1 MNYVYFFGF
10 YFFLFF
16 IGRSIVII
24 LDSRKEFPRV
34 DEKIF
39 GVNIYIFYP
48 VLSLF
53 ALGNLAVITNFFMP
67 VNSIYPYFWILSS
80 FLVILNFKNKL
91 KIKRLD
97 FLITNFVVPSILSI
111 SSYKV
116 WLHYDA
122 GLYHLNN
129 QLWISSHKII
139 FGLGNVNMWFSWS
152 SIYEYISSLFWFGD
166 NFIFLHFLNIIFFTL
181 FFNFV
186 YFQVTQN
193 KNKFLKYSSLNLILF
208 SILDNFGINGGGNG
222 FLFFQTIG
230 KPDLA
235 FAVIFYISFIL
246 LIDSVAKN
254 NFSFSELILLFYS
267 SLFAIQLKAFGL
279 YLIPLLIFYVYKL
292 GTFKNILKK
301 TKLLSFLSLSWV
313 TKNIIISGCIQF
325 PFDLTCFDSLSW
337 YSRGRANIA
346 SAGIAAE
353 HVAFTFDQQ
362 INDWFTQWIEHSKNF
377 QIYTNFAI
385 SFLFLFLFNLLVFK
399 KKKSETINS
408 QNFIYI
414 YGFLLFFSWLTTAPN
429 ARFGMIVCL
438 VGISLLRFT
447 FDEKSFFKI
456 LINKKIIIYSLIS
469 ISILLTPR
477 FYAYQEFFNN
487 PLALS
492 AVKAP
497 IPTYLPASGGWG
509 VYPKDDNRCWVRI
522 DCMDQNKKIYP
533 ENIGNYILFKS
544 EIFDS
549 K

>member
-24 LDSRKEFPRV
+24 LDSRKGFPRV

-48 VLSLF
+48 VFSLF
-53 ALGNLAVITNFFMP
+53 ALGNLAVLTNFFMP

-80 FLVILNFKNKL
+80 FLLILNFKKKL

-152 SIYEYISSLFWFGD
+152 SIYEYISSLFWFND

-254 NFSFSELILLFYS
+254 NFSFRELILLFYS

-301 TKLLSFLSLSWV
+301 TKLLTFLSLSWV

-353 HVAFTFDQQ
+353 HVALTFDQQ

-385 SFLFLFLFNLLVFK
+385 SFLFLFLFNLLFFK

-438 VGISLLRFT
+438 VAISLLRFT
-447 FDEKSFFKI
+447 FDEKSFFKT
-456 LINKKIIIYSLIS
+456 LINKKIIIYSLFS

-487 PLALS
+487 PLDLS
-492 AVKAP
+492 DVKAP
-497 IPTYLPASGGWG
+497 IPTYQPASGGWG

-533 ENIGNYILFKS
+533 ENISNYILFRS

>member
-385 SFLFLFLFNLLVFK
+385 SFILLFLFNLLVFK

-522 DCMDQNKKIYP
+522 DCMDQNKNIYP
-533 ENIGNYILFKS
+533 ENISNYILFKS
-544 EIFDS
+544 EIFES

>member
-385 SFLFLFLFNLLVFK
+385 SFILLFLFNLLVFK
-399 KKKSETINS
+399 KKKSEKINS
-408 QNFIYI
+408 QNSIYI

-438 VGISLLRFT
+438 VAISLLRFT
-447 FDEKSFFKI
+447 FEEKSFFKI
-456 LINKKIIIYSLIS
+456 LINKKIIIYSLFS

-487 PLALS
+487 PLVLS
-492 AVKAP
+492 DVKAP

-522 DCMDQNKKIYP
+522 DCMDQNKNIYP
-533 ENIGNYILFKS
+533 ENISNYILFKS
-544 EIFDS
+544 EIFES

>member
-447 FDEKSFFKI
+447 FDEKSIFKI

>member
-1 MNYVYFFGF
+1 MNYIYFFGF

-24 LDSRKEFPRV
+24 LDSRKGLPKV
-34 DEKIF
+34 DENVF

-53 ALGNLAVITNFFMP
+53 ALGNLAVLINFFQP
-67 VNSIYPYFWILSS
+67 INSIYPYFWILFS
-80 FLVILNFKNKL
+80 FLIILNFKKKL

-97 FLITNFVVPSILSI
+97 FIITNFVVPSVLSI

-152 SIYEYISSLFWFGD
+152 SIYEYISSLFWLND
-166 NFIFLHFLNIIFFTL
+166 NLIFLHFLNIIFFTL

-193 KNKFLKYSSLNLILF
+193 KNKFLKYSSLNIILF

-235 FAVIFYISFIL
+235 FAVIFYISFIVL
-246 LIDSVAKN
+246 VDSIAKN
-254 NFSFSELILLFYS
+254 KFSINELILLFYS
-267 SLFAIQLKAFGL
+267 SLFSIQLKAFGL
-279 YLIPLLIFYVYKL
+279 YLVPLLIFYIYKL
-292 GTFKNILKK
+292 GAFKKILKK
-301 TKLLSFLSLSWV
+301 TKLLTFLSLSWV

-346 SAGIAAE
+346 SAGIATE

-385 SFLFLFLFNLLVFK
+385 SFLLLFIFNLLVFK
-399 KKKSETINS
+399 NKKYGTINS
-408 QNFIYI
+408 QNFIYA
-414 YGFLLFFSWLTTAPN
+414 YGFLLFFLWLTTAPN
-429 ARFGMIVCL
+429 HRFGMIVCL
-438 VGISLLRFT
+438 VAISLLRFT
-447 FDEKSFFKI
+447 FDEKSFLKI
-456 LINKKIIIYSLIS
+456 LINKKIVIYCLFL

-487 PLALS
+487 PLVLS
-492 AVKAP
+492 DVEAP
-497 IPTYLPASGGWG
+497 IPTYLPTSGGWG
-509 VYPKDDNRCWVRI
+509 VYPENDNRCWVRI
-522 DCMDQNKKIYP
+522 DCMDQNKKIFP
-533 ENIGNYILFKS
+533 ENISSYILFKS
-544 EIFDS
+544 EIFES

>member
-522 DCMDQNKKIYP
+522 DCMDQNKNIYP
-533 ENIGNYILFKS
+533 ENISNYILFKS
-544 EIFDS
+544 EIFES

>member
-24 LDSRKEFPRV
+24 LDSRKGFPRV

-53 ALGNLAVITNFFMP
+53 ALGNLAVLTNFFMP

-80 FLVILNFKNKL
+80 FLLILNFKKKL

-152 SIYEYISSLFWFGD
+152 SIYEYISSLFWFND

-254 NFSFSELILLFYS
+254 NFSFRELILLFYS

-301 TKLLSFLSLSWV
+301 TKLLTFLSLSWV

-353 HVAFTFDQQ
+353 HVALTFDQQ

-438 VGISLLRFT
+438 VAISLLRFT
-447 FDEKSFFKI
+447 FDEKSFFKT
-456 LINKKIIIYSLIS
+456 LINKKIIIYSLFS

-487 PLALS
+487 PLDLS
-492 AVKAP
+492 DVKAP
-497 IPTYLPASGGWG
+497 IPTYQPASGGWG

-533 ENIGNYILFKS
+533 ENISNYILFRS

>member
-1 MNYVYFFGF
+1 M
-10 YFFLFF
+10 
-16 IGRSIVII
+16 GRSIVII
-24 LDSRKEFPRV
+24 LDSRKGLPAV
-34 DEKIF
+34 DENIF

-53 ALGNLAVITNFFMP
+53 ALGNLAVLINFFQP
-67 VNSIYPYFWILSS
+67 TNSIYPYFWVLSL
-80 FLVILNFKNKL
+80 FLIILNFKKKL
-91 KIKRLD
+91 KINRLD
-97 FLITNFVVPSILSI
+97 FIITNFLVPSILSV

-152 SIYEYISSLFWFGD
+152 SIYEYISSLFWLND
-166 NFIFLHFLNIIFFTL
+166 NLIFLHFLNIIFFTL

-186 YFQVTQN
+186 YFQVIQN
-193 KNKFLKYSSLNLILF
+193 KNKFLKYSSLNIILF

-246 LIDSVAKN
+246 LIDSIAKN
-254 NFSFSELILLFYS
+254 NFSSNELILLFYI
-267 SLFAIQLKAFGL
+267 SLFSIQLKAFGF
-279 YLIPLLIFYVYKL
+279 YLVPLLIFYVYKL
-292 GTFKNILKK
+292 GTFKNVFKK

-313 TKNIIISGCIQF
+313 AKNIVISGCIQF
-325 PFDLTCFDSLSW
+325 PFDFTCFDSLSW

-362 INDWFTQWIEHSKNF
+362 INDWFAQWIEHSKNF
-377 QIYTNFAI
+377 QIYTNFII
-385 SFLFLFLFNLLVFK
+385 SFLLLFLFNLLVFK
-399 KKKSETINS
+399 NKKSETINS
-408 QNFIYI
+408 QKFIYT

-438 VGISLLRFT
+438 AAISLLRFT

-456 LINKKIIIYSLIS
+456 LINKKIIIYSLFS

-487 PLALS
+487 PFLLS
-492 AVKAP
+492 DVKAP
-497 IPTYLPASGGWG
+497 IPIYLPTTGGWG
-509 VYPKDDNRCWVRI
+509 VYPENDNRCWVRI
-522 DCMDQNKKIYP
+522 DCLDQNKKIFP
-533 ENIGNYILFKS
+533 ENISSYILFKS

>member
-1 MNYVYFFGF
+1 MNYIYFFGF

-24 LDSRKEFPRV
+24 LDSRKGSPRV

-53 ALGNLAVITNFFMP
+53 ALGNLAVLINFFIP
-67 VNSIYPYFWILSS
+67 INSIYPYFWIISS
-80 FLVILNFKNKL
+80 FLLILNFKNKL
-91 KIKRLD
+91 KIKRSD
-97 FLITNFVVPSILSI
+97 FIVTNFFVPSILSI

-129 QLWISSHKII
+129 QLWISSHKVI

-152 SIYEYISSLFWFGD
+152 SIYEYISSLFWLKD

-193 KNKFLKYSSLNLILF
+193 KNKFLKYSSLNIILF

-246 LIDSVAKN
+246 LIDSIAKN
-254 NFSFSELILLFYS
+254 NFSSNELILLFYS
-267 SLFAIQLKAFGL
+267 SLFSIQLKAFGL

-292 GTFKNILKK
+292 GTFKNIFKK
-301 TKLLSFLSLSWV
+301 TKLLTFLSLSWV

-385 SFLFLFLFNLLVFK
+385 SFTLLFLFNLLVFK
-399 KKKSETINS
+399 KKKSEKINS
-408 QNFIYI
+408 QNSIYI

-438 VGISLLRFT
+438 VAISLLRFT
-447 FDEKSFFKI
+447 FEEKSFFKI
-456 LINKKIIIYSLIS
+456 LINKKIIIYGLFS

-487 PLALS
+487 PLVLS
-492 AVKAP
+492 DVKAP
-497 IPTYLPASGGWG
+497 IRTYLPTSGGWG
-509 VYPKDDNRCWVRI
+509 VYPENDNRCWVRI
-522 DCMDQNKKIYP
+522 DCMDQNKKIFP
-533 ENIGNYILFKS
+533 ENISSYILFKS
-544 EIFDS
+544 EIFES